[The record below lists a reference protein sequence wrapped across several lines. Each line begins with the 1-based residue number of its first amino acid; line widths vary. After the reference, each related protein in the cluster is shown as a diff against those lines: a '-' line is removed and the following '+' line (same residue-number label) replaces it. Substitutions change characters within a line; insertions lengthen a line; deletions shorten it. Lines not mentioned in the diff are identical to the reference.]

1 MQIKGGNWVSAKE
14 LPNCTLQDDTINLHC
29 CEILSETRMRMNNKI
44 VFIQFPSSFLS
55 CFLLCPDPIVETE
68 DAMKHLFLDLIT
80 YSHFSK
86 QNIYLSSSF
95 CANFTWTTT
104 TTCCVFLEH
113 STKKIQLFFAF
124 ILSVSLC
131 RQFWNENLREND
143 DDSTRT
149 RQDERTRWS
158 LWSVQ
163 VCFVW
168 NCRDFI
174 SIKPSSTWLTQIKIH
189 REQDS
194 KIQRK
199 FMRFFKGFGLH
210 SSRVWCLLEC
220 VNRIC
225 GKHFFGWFL
234 FDRCPLCVVLSFWCI
249 SKEMRN
255 LVTWQFTTF
264 YSKKKILSDC
274 RIDASQN
281 GISLFFP
288 SSTGLGP
295 IQQRWHVMLTKA
307 WKI

>member
-1 MQIKGGNWVSAKE
+1 MLSVMSGSYCWDWRRDETSFSGSYYLLSLFKTYICRRLTVPT
-14 LPNCTLQDDTINLHC
+14 LPGRRRLVVYFW
-29 CEILSETRMRMNNKI
+29 NN
-44 VFIQFPSSFLS
+44 Q
-55 CFLLCPDPIVETE
+55 
-68 DAMKHLFLDLIT
+68 
-80 YSHFSK
+80 
-86 QNIYLSSSF
+86 Q
-95 CANFTWTTT
+95 
-104 TTCCVFLEH
+104 
-113 STKKIQLFFAF
+113 KKIQLFFAF
-124 ILSVSLC
+124 ILSVLLC

-149 RQDERTRWS
+149 KLDERTRWS
-158 LWSVQ
+158 LWSVR

-295 IQQRWHVMLTKA
+295 ILQRWHVMRTKA